1 MSWAGKGRFEYSL
14 SMITRWAPAQSGVY
28 IVFAVHHWIS
38 VGASADI
45 GASLR
50 RLCSGN
56 DVVLRQH
63 RPTHFAFEL
72 VPAARRVARR
82 DALIQEFRP
91 TRSQER
97 SATRAH
103 QGVPGSRSGGL
114 RQGGGSGSV

>member
-1 MSWAGKGRFEYSL
+1 MSWAGKGRFECSL

-28 IVFAVHHWIS
+28 VVFAVHKWIS
-38 VGASADI
+38 VGESANI

-56 DVVLRQH
+56 DPDFRQH

-82 DALIQEFRP
+82 DTLIQEFRL
-91 TRSQER
+91 TRNQDR
-97 SATRAH
+97 KATRAH
-103 QGVPGSRSGGL
+103 KGAPGSRSDGR
-114 RQGGGSGSV
+114 RQCGGSRSA